1 MEVIYF
7 MGQTN
12 ELAHRLARKTIK
24 LVDSSGNPVKGK
36 EVSLRQTNH
45 KFLFGCGIFDA
56 IEVANK
62 SVPADRLTFLEEKMD
77 KFLDLFNFATL
88 PFYWG
93 VFPDYWE
100 GFEPE
105 KGKPRTKELKAAA
118 QWLKERNV
126 EVKGHP
132 LVWHTA
138 TAPWL
143 LDMSNE
149 DILKAQFARIEREVS
164 NFKGLID
171 MWDVINE
178 VVIMPIY
185 DKYDNGI
192 TRICKELGRVGM
204 IKEMFAKTREFNPNA
219 TLLLNDFNTSINYEI
234 LIEGC
239 LHAGVQIDAIGIQS
253 HQHQGYWGREKLEE
267 VLDRFTH
274 FGLPIHFTE
283 NSLLSGHLMPP
294 EINDLND
301 YQIPDW
307 PSTPADEARQAKEVE
322 VMYSILFKHPQVEAI
337 SSWQFSDDGAWIG
350 APSGFI
356 RKDNSLKPSYEVLRK
371 LIKSDWN
378 TNVTCKTDDN
388 GMVSFEGFLGDYELV
403 CGDKNVSFKLEKDDE
418 TMQIVNLAKTD
429 VLL

>member
-1 MEVIYF
+1 MV
-7 MGQTN
+7 QKN
-12 ELAHRLARKTIK
+12 ELAHRLAQKTIK
-24 LVDSSGNPVKGK
+24 LLDASGNPVKGK
-36 EVSLRQTNH
+36 EVLLRQTNH
-45 KFLFGCGIFDA
+45 KFLFGCGIFDT
-56 IEVANK
+56 IDVANK
-62 SVPADRLTFLEEKMD
+62 SVPADRLAFLEEKMD
-77 KFLDLFNFATL
+77 KFLDVFNFATL

-93 VFPDYWE
+93 VFPDYRE

-118 QWLKERNV
+118 EWLKKRNV

-143 LDMSNE
+143 LDMSKE
-149 DILKAQFARIEREVS
+149 EILKAQFARIEREVS
-164 NFKGLID
+164 DFKGLID

-204 IKEMFAKTREFNPNA
+204 IKEMFAKTREFNPGA

-239 LHAGVQIDAIGIQS
+239 LHAGVKIDAIGIQS
-253 HQHQGYWGREKLEE
+253 HQYQGYWGREKLEE
-267 VLDRFTH
+267 VLDRFSH

-283 NSLLSGHLMPP
+283 NSLVSGHLMPP

-307 PSTPADEARQAKEVE
+307 PSTPEDEERQAKEVE
-322 VMYSILFKHPQVEAI
+322 EMYSILFKHPQVEAI

-356 RKDNSLKPSYEVLRK
+356 RKDNSLKPSYKVLQK
-371 LIKSDWN
+371 LIKGDWN

-388 GMVSFEGFLGDYELV
+388 GIVSFAGFLGDYDLV
-403 CGDKNVSFKLEKDDE
+403 CEDKNVSFKLEKDGE
-418 TMQIVNLAKTD
+418 TKQIVNLAKTD
-429 VLL
+429 VLV

>member
-1 MEVIYF
+1 

-12 ELAHRLARKTIK
+12 EFAHRMARKTIK
-24 LVDSSGNPVKGK
+24 LVDESGNPVKGK
-36 EVSLRQTNH
+36 DVSLRLVNH
-45 KFLFGCGIFDA
+45 QFLFGCGIFDT

-62 SVPADRLTFLEEKMD
+62 SVTADRLAFLEDKLD
-77 KFLDLFNFATL
+77 KFLDVFNFATL

-93 VFPDYWE
+93 VFPDYWG
-100 GFEPE
+100 GFEPD
-105 KGKPRTKELKAAA
+105 KGKPRTNELKAAA

-126 EVKGHP
+126 TVKGHP

-149 DILKAQFARIEREVS
+149 EILKALLVRIEREVTG
-164 NFKGLID
+164 FKGLID

-204 IKEMFAKTREFNPNA
+204 IKEMFAKTRESNPGS

-234 LIEGC
+234 LIDGC
-239 LHAGVQIDAIGIQS
+239 LQAGVPIDAIGIQS
-253 HQHQGYWGREKLEE
+253 HQHQGYWGREKLED
-267 VLDRFTH
+267 VLDRFSR

-283 NSLLSGHLMPP
+283 NSLLSGHLMPS
-294 EINDLND
+294 EIGDLND

-307 PSTPADEARQAKEVE
+307 PSTPEDEERQAKEVE
-322 VMYSILFKHPQVEAI
+322 EMYSILFKHPRVEAI

-356 RKDNSLKPSYEVLRK
+356 RKDNSLKPSYKVLQK
-371 LIKSDWN
+371 LIKEDWS
-378 TNVTCKTDDN
+378 TKVCCKTDDN

-403 CGDKNVSFKLEKDDE
+403 CGDKKVNFQLDKDAENV
-418 TMQIVNLAKTD
+418 QILNLIQTD
-429 VLL
+429 VLV

>member
-1 MEVIYF
+1 

-12 ELAHRLARKTIK
+12 EFAHRMARKTIK
-24 LVDSSGNPVKGK
+24 LVDESGSPVKGK
-36 EVSLRQTNH
+36 EVSLRLVNH
-45 KFLFGCGIFDA
+45 QFLFGCGIFDT

-62 SVPADRLTFLEEKMD
+62 SVPTDRLAFLEDKLD
-77 KFLDLFNFATL
+77 KFLDVFNFATL

-93 VFPDYWE
+93 VFPDYWG

-105 KGKPRTKELKAAA
+105 KGKPRTNELKAAA

-126 EVKGHP
+126 TVKGHP

-149 DILKAQFARIEREVS
+149 EILKAQLARIEREVTG
-164 NFKGLID
+164 FKGLID

-204 IKEMFAKTREFNPNA
+204 IKEMFAKTRECNPGA

-234 LIEGC
+234 LIDGC
-239 LHAGVQIDAIGIQS
+239 LHAGVPIDAIGIQS

-267 VLDRFTH
+267 VLDRFSR

-283 NSLLSGHLMPP
+283 NSLLSGHLMQP
-294 EINDLND
+294 EIGDLND

-307 PSTPADEARQAKEVE
+307 PSTPEDEDRQANEVE
-322 VMYSILFKHPQVEAI
+322 EMYSILFKHPLVEAI
-337 SSWQFSDDGAWIG
+337 FSWQFSDDGAWIG

-356 RKDNSLKPSYEVLRK
+356 RKDNSLKPSYKLLKK
-371 LIKSDWN
+371 LIKEDWS
-378 TNVTCKTDDN
+378 TNMSCMTDDY
-388 GMVSFEGFLGDYELV
+388 GQVSFEGFLGDYDLV
-403 CGDKNVSFKLEKDDE
+403 CEDKKASFQLDKGSE
-418 TMQIVNLAKTD
+418 TVQIVNLIQTD
-429 VLL
+429 ALV